1 MKTKKKHLLSIFKMA
16 AKMAANFL
24 KITIIVK
31 NSSIVTKVDGDTENG
46 QLEWYLK
53 KKFMQIKQNGG

>member
-1 MKTKKKHLLSIFKMA
+1 MA

-53 KKFMQIKQNGG
+53 KKIMQIKQNGG

>member
-1 MKTKKKHLLSIFKMA
+1 MA

-31 NSSIVTKVDGDTENG
+31 NSSIVTKVAGDTENG